1 MVRVGQDAAG
11 VNPERLPERGRDRK
25 EEAGQEELGRELRDS
40 T

>member
-1 MVRVGQDAAG
+1 MVRLGQDVAG

>member
-1 MVRVGQDAAG
+1 MRLGWDVAG